1 MSEPSGKK
9 PAENP
14 EGQVATGKDAI
25 RAALQGVQIDDDDAS
40 GAAAT
45 HLFWDTQPVPK
56 LDEAIEDAQ
65 INDVI
70 EPNKDHAAIRQEPYA
85 MPEGFAW
92 SDLDVTDESVLK
104 EIYTLLNEN
113 YVEDGDQMFRFDYSM
128 PFLRWALQPPG
139 YRPEWFVGVRVAQTQ
154 QLVAFI
160 ACSSTPRSRRG
171 VTRLAHPSLSAL
183 FLALLL

>member
-1 MSEPSGKK
+1 MAELVDRDDGADTPHENEGRAPPPPVPRNKKKGKGKK
-9 PAENP
+9 KAAPTLTSEAQRRE
-14 EGQVATGKDAI
+14 ELQQLVA
-25 RAALQGVQIDDDDAS
+25 RMRRSRVQDDGGDKRKP
-40 GAAAT
+40 
-45 HLFWDTQPVPK
+45 HKFWDTQPVPK

-113 YVEDGDQMFRFDYSM
+113 YVEDD
-128 PFLRWALQPPG
+128 L
-139 YRPEWFVGVRVAQTQ
+139 
-154 QLVAFI
+154 
-160 ACSSTPRSRRG
+160 
-171 VTRLAHPSLSAL
+171 SLIHI
-183 FLALLL
+183 